1 MIQIDMLRRKYY
13 DISIRIMYYDTKSC
27 QHFDTSILLHC
38 LLLQTFLQTLVLAG
52 THLYIEHS
60 CAYNAIFIMQVLL
73 KVKATCKDFHD
84 GVLALL
90 LL

>member
-60 CAYNAIFIMQVLL
+60 CAYNVIFIMQVLL
-73 KVKATCKDFHD
+73 KVKAICKYFHD